1 MWPCFKIII
10 LSAMLAFELSC
21 GHSES
26 LRIPDES
33 AFSFAVEKYIE
44 SKNMDLAIA
53 RYKTFQLDGSGLQ
66 ADAVIAMKYA
76 GQGPK
81 VTSRF
86 AFKFQKTDRV
96 WRVTSH
102 TQLQ

>member
-1 MWPCFKIII
+1 
-10 LSAMLAFELSC
+10 MLVFELSC
-21 GHSES
+21 DHSEP
-26 LRIPDES
+26 LRIPNES
-33 AFSFAVEKYIE
+33 AFSFAIEKYLE

-53 RYKTFQLDGSGLQ
+53 RYKTFQLDGSGRQ

-81 VTSRF
+81 VTARF
-86 AFKFQKTDRV
+86 AFKFQKTGSV

-102 TQLQ
+102 TQLK